1 MNSFGSIS
9 KKFTETSVL
18 GLHNLKAFRKDKDSY
33 MQILTR
39 TIFDFSMDNIK
50 VVELLSETEGTQ
62 NLSGQVVKLLSETEG
77 TQNLSG
83 NFVCLKF

>member
-1 MNSFGSIS
+1 MNEFFWMYQQNVHG
-9 KKFTETSVL
+9 KECGWNV
-18 GLHNLKAFRKDKDSY
+18 KASRKDSY

-50 VVELLSETEGTQ
+50 FVELLSETEGTQ